1 MLSPRLVQVLVY
13 YAAGTLTATVVTG
26 KWPQTTIPLGVAAG
40 VLLVLLVVVDQWKK
54 RRENKP

>member
-1 MLSPRLVQVLVY
+1 VQVLVY